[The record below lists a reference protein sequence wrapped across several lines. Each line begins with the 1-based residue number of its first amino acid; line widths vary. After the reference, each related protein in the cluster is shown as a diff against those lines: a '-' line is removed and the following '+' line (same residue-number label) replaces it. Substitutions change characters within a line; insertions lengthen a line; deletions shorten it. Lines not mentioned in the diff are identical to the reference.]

1 MKRQTAKVSQPRDPA
16 VDESYAVVGAENKL
30 IGIRDLSR
38 EPALA
43 WSLDDLESQL
53 QVSQPLRM
61 IGCRPTRC
69 VPPSVLKHRQIDLNR
84 HRLTEW

>member
-38 EPALA
+38 EPVLHVIDNLKDIRVNIKLKMAN
-43 WSLDDLESQL
+43 DD
-53 QVSQPLRM
+53 VSSIIAIRVIR
-61 IGCRPTRC
+61 IG
-69 VPPSVLKHRQIDLNR
+69 
-84 HRLTEW
+84 